1 LSDSAPISPA
11 ADSDTSLRV
20 EIHGEPLITS
30 RRRDDDRSYWTAHL
44 IGPGGRYLIVG
55 LNGRAYIPTPTV
67 IILANQVA
75 EVLACPV
82 IIQPKGDIGDSPTN
96 S

>member
-1 LSDSAPISPA
+1 MSEPGPTLPQ
-11 ADSDTSLRV
+11 ADSGASPRV
-20 EIHGEPLITS
+20 EIHGEPLVTS
-30 RRRDDDRSYWTAHL
+30 HGRDNDRSYWTAHL

-55 LNGRAYIPTPTV
+55 LNGRADIPTPTV

-82 IIQPKGDIGDSPTN
+82 IIQPEATGD
-96 S
+96 